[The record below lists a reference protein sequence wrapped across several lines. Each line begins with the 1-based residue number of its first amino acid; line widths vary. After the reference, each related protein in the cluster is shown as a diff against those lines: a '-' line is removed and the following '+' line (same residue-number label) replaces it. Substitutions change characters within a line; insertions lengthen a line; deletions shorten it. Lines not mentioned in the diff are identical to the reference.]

1 MCGIV
6 GYLGYRNAQDV
17 IVSSLQKL
25 EYRGYDSCGLAIL
38 NSENKIEYMKTAG
51 KINDL
56 KEMLIEYRIPGNFGI
71 GHTRWATHGKPD
83 DRNAHPHSDGDSS
96 VWIVHNGIVENY
108 QELKTELEYK
118 GYKFKSETDSEII
131 AFLISDLLK
140 QEYSFIES
148 VEKTAQMITGSH
160 SVLAMADKDMRK
172 VIGFR
177 KGHAGGLVVGYGND
191 EMFIASDMSAIGEYT
206 NKLVYLES
214 DQLVIL
220 DDNSASYKDI
230 GGGYFEPDHSFIEV
244 PDTHFSK
251 DDFDHYMIKEII
263 EQPRSIYNSLSNKI
277 IFNDDKI
284 EFEDFI
290 LPNDFTKDINRIILT
305 GMGTSLYACEVGQY
319 FIESLANIPCQTED
333 ASELR
338 YKDSPIDENT
348 LLISVTQSGETA
360 DTLGA
365 MSLFQTKGCKQILIS
380 NSVGS
385 AASRIADIEININ
398 SGIEIGVAS
407 TKSFTGSI
415 LSLLF
420 LAIKLGTDKSTL
432 SIPEAESLILES
444 TKLPDLMNQ
453 VVEMNPQIEMMAK
466 KYSKYNHF
474 LYLGRGFNKPVAF
487 EGALKLK
494 EVSYI
499 HAEGYSA
506 GQMKH
511 GPIALVDNNI
521 PVIAMALTDSYY
533 EKMRNTIQEIKARSG
548 ILIGLVTKGN
558 YDLDGLIDDVIEI
571 PECPKYLTPFL
582 TIIPLQL
589 FSYYIALELGY
600 DVDQPRNLAKTVTVE

>member
-140 QEYSFIES
+140 QEYSFVES
-148 VEKTAQMITGSH
+148 VEKTAEVITGSH

-432 SIPEAESLILES
+432 SIPEAESLILDS

>member
-17 IVSSLQKL
+17 IISSLKKL

-38 NSENKIEYMKTAG
+38 NLENKIEYMKTAG

-56 KEMLIEYRIPGNFGI
+56 KEMLDEHTIPGNYGI

-108 QELKTELEYK
+108 QELKTDLQLK
-118 GYKFKSETDSEII
+118 GYKFRSETDSEII
-131 AFLISDLLK
+131 ALLISDLLK

-148 VEKTAQMITGSH
+148 VEQTAQLITGSH
-160 SVLAMADKDMRK
+160 SVLAMVENDIRK
-172 VIGFR
+172 VVGFR
-177 KGHAGGLVVGYGND
+177 KGHAGGLVVGYGNE

-206 NKLVYLES
+206 NRLVYLES
-214 DQLVIL
+214 DQIVIL
-220 DDNSASYKDI
+220 NNNSASYKII
-230 GGGYFEPDHSFIEV
+230 GGDYIEPHHSFIEV
-244 PDTHFSK
+244 SNTHFSK
-251 DDFDHYMIKEII
+251 DNFDHYMMKEIT

-284 EFEDFI
+284 QFEDFI
-290 LPNDFTKDINRIILT
+290 LPNNFISNISRIILT
-305 GMGTSLYACEVGQY
+305 GMGTSLYACEIGQY
-319 FIESLANIPCQTED
+319 FIESIGKIPCQTED

-338 YKDSPIDENT
+338 YKDTPIDENT
-348 LLISVTQSGETA
+348 LLVSVTQSGETA

-365 MSLFQTKGCKQILIS
+365 MSLFQIKGCKQILIS

-407 TKSFTGSI
+407 TKSFTGS
-415 LSLLF
+415 LLALYL
-420 LAIKLGTDKSTL
+420 LAIKLGTDKGALTL
-432 SIPEAESLILES
+432 HDAESLIIDA
-444 TKLPDLMNQ
+444 TNLPHLMNQ
-453 VVEMNPQIEMMAK
+453 VIEINPQIEMMAK
-466 KYSKYNHF
+466 KYSSFKHF
-474 LYLGRGFNKPVAF
+474 LYLGRGLNKPIAY

-499 HAEGYSA
+499 HSEGYSA

-511 GPIALVDNNI
+511 GPIALVDHNI
-521 PVIAMALTDSYY
+521 PILAMALSDNYY
-533 EKMRNTIQEIKARSG
+533 EKMRSTVQEIKARSG

-558 YDLDGLIDDVIEI
+558 YDLDELIDDVIEI
-571 PECPKYLTPFL
+571 PDCPQYLTPFL

-589 FSYYIALELGY
+589 FAYYIAIELGY

>member
-148 VEKTAQMITGSH
+148 VEKTAEVITGSH
-160 SVLAMADKDMRK
+160 SVIAMADKDMRK

-432 SIPEAESLILES
+432 SIPEAESLILDS

>member
-108 QELKTELEYK
+108 QELKTELQYK
-118 GYKFKSETDSEII
+118 GYKFKSETDSEIK

-148 VEKTAQMITGSH
+148 VEKTAEVITGSH
-160 SVLAMADKDMRK
+160 AVLAMADKDMRK

-432 SIPEAESLILES
+432 SIPEAESLILDS

-474 LYLGRGFNKPVAF
+474 LYLGRGLNKPVAF

-521 PVIAMALTDSYY
+521 PVIAMALTDNYY

>member
-83 DRNAHPHSDGDSS
+83 DRNAHPHSDGDSA

-108 QELKTELEYK
+108 QELKTELQYK

-284 EFEDFI
+284 EFEDFL

-432 SIPEAESLILES
+432 STPEAESLILDS

-474 LYLGRGFNKPVAF
+474 LYLGRGLNKPVAF

-521 PVIAMALTDSYY
+521 PVIAMALTDNYY

>member
-140 QEYSFIES
+140 QEYSFVES
-148 VEKTAQMITGSH
+148 VEKTAEVITGSH

-220 DDNSASYKDI
+220 GDNSASYKDI

-432 SIPEAESLILES
+432 SIHEAESLILDS

-521 PVIAMALTDSYY
+521 PVIAMALTDNYY

-548 ILIGLVTKGN
+548 ILIGLVTRGN

>member
-108 QELKTELEYK
+108 QELKTELQYK

-160 SVLAMADKDMRK
+160 SVLVMADKDMRK

-284 EFEDFI
+284 EFEDFL

-432 SIPEAESLILES
+432 SIPEAESLILDS

-474 LYLGRGFNKPVAF
+474 LYLGRGLNKPVAF

-521 PVIAMALTDSYY
+521 PVIAMALTDNYY

>member
-140 QEYSFIES
+140 QEYSFVES
-148 VEKTAQMITGSH
+148 VEKTAEVITGSH

-432 SIPEAESLILES
+432 SIPEAESLILDS

-474 LYLGRGFNKPVAF
+474 LYLGRGLNKPVAF

-521 PVIAMALTDSYY
+521 PVIAMALTDNYY

>member
-25 EYRGYDSCGLAIL
+25 EYRGYDSCGLAIM

-148 VEKTAQMITGSH
+148 VEKTAEVITGSH
-160 SVLAMADKDMRK
+160 AVLAMSDKDMRK

-284 EFEDFI
+284 EFEDFL

-432 SIPEAESLILES
+432 SIPEAESLILDS

-474 LYLGRGFNKPVAF
+474 LYLGRGLNKPVAF

-521 PVIAMALTDSYY
+521 PVIAMALTDNYY

>member
-148 VEKTAQMITGSH
+148 VEKTAEVITGSH

-365 MSLFQTKGCKQILIS
+365 MSLFQIKGCKQILIS

-432 SIPEAESLILES
+432 SIPEAESLILDS

>member
-148 VEKTAQMITGSH
+148 VEKTAEVITGSH
-160 SVLAMADKDMRK
+160 AVLAMSDKDMRK

-284 EFEDFI
+284 EFEDFL

-432 SIPEAESLILES
+432 SIPEAESLILDS

-511 GPIALVDNNI
+511 GPIA
-521 PVIAMALTDSYY
+521 
-533 EKMRNTIQEIKARSG
+533 
-548 ILIGLVTKGN
+548 
-558 YDLDGLIDDVIEI
+558 
-571 PECPKYLTPFL
+571 
-582 TIIPLQL
+582 
-589 FSYYIALELGY
+589 
-600 DVDQPRNLAKTVTVE
+600 

>member
-108 QELKTELEYK
+108 QELKTELQYK

-474 LYLGRGFNKPVAF
+474 LYLGRGLNKPVAF

>member
-17 IVSSLQKL
+17 ILSSLQKL

-38 NSENKIEYMKTAG
+38 NSENTIEYMKTAG

-56 KEMLIEYRIPGNFGI
+56 KEMLIENRIPGNFGI

-96 VWIVHNGIVENY
+96 VWIVHNGIIENY
-108 QELKTELEYK
+108 QELKNELQSK

-140 QEYSFIES
+140 QEYSFIEA

-191 EMFIASDMSAIGEYT
+191 EMFVASDMSAIGEYT
-206 NKLVYLES
+206 NKLVYLET

-244 PDTHFSK
+244 PDTSFSK

-284 EFEDFI
+284 EFEDFL

-338 YKDSPIDENT
+338 YKDSPINVNT

-420 LAIKLGTDKSTL
+420 LAVKLGTDKSTL
-432 SIPEAESLILES
+432 SIPEAESLILDS

-521 PVIAMALTDSYY
+521 PVIAMALTDNYY

>member
-140 QEYSFIES
+140 QEYSFVES
-148 VEKTAQMITGSH
+148 VEKTAEVITGSH

-432 SIPEAESLILES
+432 SIPEAESLILDS

-474 LYLGRGFNKPVAF
+474 LYLGRGLNKPVAF

-558 YDLDGLIDDVIEI
+558 YDLDGLLDDVIEI

>member
-148 VEKTAQMITGSH
+148 VEKTAEVITGSH

-432 SIPEAESLILES
+432 SIPEAESLILDS

>member
-148 VEKTAQMITGSH
+148 VEKTAEVITGSH
-160 SVLAMADKDMRK
+160 AVLAMADKDMRK

-432 SIPEAESLILES
+432 SIPEAESLILDS

-474 LYLGRGFNKPVAF
+474 LYLGRGLNKPVAF

>member
-83 DRNAHPHSDGDSS
+83 DRNAHPHSDGASS

-432 SIPEAESLILES
+432 SIPEAESLILDS

-521 PVIAMALTDSYY
+521 PVIAMALTDNYY

>member
-140 QEYSFIES
+140 QEYSFVES
-148 VEKTAQMITGSH
+148 VEKTAEVITGSH

-220 DDNSASYKDI
+220 GDNSASYKDI

-432 SIPEAESLILES
+432 SIPEAESLILDS

>member
-83 DRNAHPHSDGDSS
+83 DRNAHPHSDGDSA

-108 QELKTELEYK
+108 QELKTELQYK

-290 LPNDFTKDINRIILT
+290 LPNDFTNDINRIILT

-319 FIESLANIPCQTED
+319 FIESISNIPCQTED

-338 YKDSPIDENT
+338 YKDTPIDKNT

-432 SIPEAESLILES
+432 STPEAESLILDS

-474 LYLGRGFNKPVAF
+474 LYLGRGLNKPVAF

-521 PVIAMALTDSYY
+521 PVIAMALTDNYY

>member
-220 DDNSASYKDI
+220 DNNSASYKDI

-290 LPNDFTKDINRIILT
+290 LPNDFTNDINRIILT

-319 FIESLANIPCQTED
+319 FIESISNIPCQTED

-338 YKDSPIDENT
+338 YKDTPIDKNT

-420 LAIKLGTDKSTL
+420 LAIKFGTDKGSL
-432 SIPEAESLILES
+432 SKPEAESLIMDS

-453 VVEMNPQIEMMAK
+453 VVEMNPQIVMMAK

-474 LYLGRGFNKPVAF
+474 LYLGRGLNKPVAF

-521 PVIAMALTDSYY
+521 PVIAMALTDNYY

>member
-140 QEYSFIES
+140 QEYSFVES
-148 VEKTAQMITGSH
+148 VEKTAEVITGSH

-432 SIPEAESLILES
+432 SIPEAESLILDS

-474 LYLGRGFNKPVAF
+474 LYLGRGLNKPVAF

>member
-17 IVSSLQKL
+17 IVSSLKKL

-38 NSENKIEYMKTAG
+38 NTENKIEYMKTAG

-56 KEMLIEYRIPGNFGI
+56 KEMLEEYRISGNYGI

-96 VWIVHNGIVENY
+96 VWIVHNGIVQNY
-108 QELKTELEYK
+108 QELKTELQYK
-118 GYKFKSETDSEII
+118 GCKFKSETDSEII

-244 PDTHFSK
+244 PETHFSK

-365 MSLFQTKGCKQILIS
+365 MFLFQTKGCKQILIS

-420 LAIKLGTDKSTL
+420 LAIKLGTDKGTL
-432 SIPEAESLILES
+432 SIPEAESLILDS

-474 LYLGRGFNKPVAF
+474 LYLGRGLNKPVAF

-521 PVIAMALTDSYY
+521 PVIAMALTDNYY

>member
-148 VEKTAQMITGSH
+148 VEKTAEVITGSH
-160 SVLAMADKDMRK
+160 AVLAMADKDMRK

-284 EFEDFI
+284 EFEDFL

-380 NSVGS
+380 NSVAS

-432 SIPEAESLILES
+432 SIPEAESLILDS

-474 LYLGRGFNKPVAF
+474 LYLARGFNKPVAF

-521 PVIAMALTDSYY
+521 PVIAMALTDNYY

>member
-148 VEKTAQMITGSH
+148 VEKTAEVITGSH

-432 SIPEAESLILES
+432 SIPEAESLILDS

-474 LYLGRGFNKPVAF
+474 LYLGRGLNKPVAF

>member
-1 MCGIV
+1 M
-6 GYLGYRNAQDV
+6 
-17 IVSSLQKL
+17 
-25 EYRGYDSCGLAIL
+25 
-38 NSENKIEYMKTAG
+38 
-51 KINDL
+51 
-56 KEMLIEYRIPGNFGI
+56 
-71 GHTRWATHGKPD
+71 
-83 DRNAHPHSDGDSS
+83 
-96 VWIVHNGIVENY
+96 
-108 QELKTELEYK
+108 
-118 GYKFKSETDSEII
+118 
-131 AFLISDLLK
+131 ISDLLK
-140 QEYSFIES
+140 QEYSFVES
-148 VEKTAQMITGSH
+148 VEKTAEVITGSH

-220 DDNSASYKDI
+220 GDNSASYKDI

-284 EFEDFI
+284 EFEDFL

-432 SIPEAESLILES
+432 SIPEAESLILDS

-487 EGALKLK
+487 ECALTLK

-506 GQMKH
+506 GQMKNV
-511 GPIALVDNNI
+511 PIALLDNNKPKI
-521 PVIAMALTDSYY
+521 RRAKSFSYY

-571 PECPKYLTPFL
+571 PVCPKYLTPFL

>member
-160 SVLAMADKDMRK
+160 SVLVMADKDMRK

-284 EFEDFI
+284 EFEDFL

-432 SIPEAESLILES
+432 STPEAESLILDS

-474 LYLGRGFNKPVAF
+474 LYLGRGLNKPVAF

-521 PVIAMALTDSYY
+521 PVIAMALTDNYY

-558 YDLDGLIDDVIEI
+558 YDLDELIDDVIEI

>member
-140 QEYSFIES
+140 QEYSFVES
-148 VEKTAQMITGSH
+148 VEKTAEVITGSH

-220 DDNSASYKDI
+220 GDNSASYKDI

-432 SIPEAESLILES
+432 SIPEAESLILDS

-558 YDLDGLIDDVIEI
+558 YDLDGLLDDVIEI

>member
-108 QELKTELEYK
+108 QELKTELQYK

-160 SVLAMADKDMRK
+160 SVLVMADKDMRK

-284 EFEDFI
+284 EFEDFL

-432 SIPEAESLILES
+432 STPEAESLILDS

-548 ILIGLVTKGN
+548 ILIVLVTKGN
-558 YDLDGLIDDVIEI
+558 YDLDGLIDDVIEK
-571 PECPKYLTPFL
+571 PECPKYLTPFI

>member
-148 VEKTAQMITGSH
+148 VEKTAEVITGSH

-284 EFEDFI
+284 EFEDFL

-380 NSVGS
+380 NSVAS

-432 SIPEAESLILES
+432 STPEAESLILDS

-474 LYLGRGFNKPVAF
+474 LYLGRGLNKPVAF

-521 PVIAMALTDSYY
+521 PVIAMALTDNYY